1 MLHGLPGADPTAV
14 HQTRVAS
21 RRLRELLPVLQLGG
35 DVDGKLSRRLRK
47 VTRALGPV
55 READV
60 LIALIDDLAGRERQD
75 QQALARVA
83 DSVRAERARALPRA
97 TGRTAMAEFRRVARR
112 LAETGDA
119 LESGEARVR
128 KGRGWRWA
136 LEARVARRAGT
147 LAAAM
152 NGAGAVYLP
161 ERLHAV
167 RIALKKLRYALEL
180 SGEAHGQKRT
190 ADLRTLKR
198 AQELLGGMHDLQMLI
213 DRVRQVQ
220 ASLTPPDPAV
230 RRQLD
235 RLVRTLEDECRRL
248 HARYM
253 RHRPALRALCD
264 RLAARPPATARRAG

>member
-1 MLHGLPGADPTAV
+1 M
-14 HQTRVAS
+14 
-21 RRLRELLPVLQLGG
+21 LQLGG